1 MLRSEFKHDADI
13 KDDLKYSLGTFNIA
27 ACKIVKKRKKN
38 TETVILSHSKYN
50 MQIQQLRPSYI
61 VK

>member
-27 ACKIVKKRKKN
+27 ACKIVKKKKK
-38 TETVILSHSKYN
+38 TLK
-50 MQIQQLRPSYI
+50 Q
-61 VK
+61 